1 LQGAE
6 IGKDF
11 YILDVEEELEQEHR
25 KAALLKD
32 SLFQKQD
39 QVFLNQLP

>member
-11 YILDVEEELEQEHR
+11 YILKLKDVEEGLKQEHR

-39 QVFLNQLP
+39 